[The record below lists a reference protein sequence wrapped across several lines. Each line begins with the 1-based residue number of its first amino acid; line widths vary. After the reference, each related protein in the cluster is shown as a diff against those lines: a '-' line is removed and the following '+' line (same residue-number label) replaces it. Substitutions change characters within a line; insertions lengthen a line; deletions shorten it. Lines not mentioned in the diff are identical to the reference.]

1 MDNKQN
7 TDRFQMY
14 EEIPL
19 FLDAKGLVRL
29 LGVSTTTAYTMLRDP
44 GFPAVKI
51 GRKRLVRKE
60 KLFEWLQERETDV
73 EAAQE
78 SYFSANPFA
87 KKTWSSFL

>member
-1 MDNKQN
+1 MEDKQN
-7 TDRFQMY
+7 ADRYQSY

-19 FLDAKGLVRL
+19 FLDAKGIVRI
-29 LGVSTTTAYTMLRDP
+29 LGVSTTTAYTMLKDP
-44 GFPAVKI
+44 AFPAVKI

-78 SYFSANPFA
+78 SYYSINPFA
-87 KKTWSSFL
+87 KKAWSNFL

>member
-1 MDNKQN
+1 MEDKQN
-7 TDRFQMY
+7 MDRFQTY

-19 FLDAKGLVRL
+19 FLDAKGLVRI
-29 LGVSTTTAYTMLRDP
+29 LGVSLTTAYTMLRDP

-60 KLFEWLQERETDV
+60 KLFEWLQERETDI

-78 SYFSANPFA
+78 SYYSVNPFK
-87 KKTWSSFL
+87 KKTWSHFL

>member
-1 MDNKQN
+1 MDDKQN
-7 TDRFQMY
+7 MNRFQTY

-19 FLDAKGLVRL
+19 FLDAKGIVRI
-29 LGVSTTTAYTMLRDP
+29 LGVSTTTAYTMLKDP
-44 GFPAVKI
+44 AFPAVKI

-78 SYFSANPFA
+78 SYYSINPF
-87 KKTWSSFL
+87 KKTTWNHFL

>member
-1 MDNKQN
+1 MEDKQSV
-7 TDRFQMY
+7 DRFQTY
-14 EEIPL
+14 EDIPL
-19 FLDAKGLVRL
+19 FLDAKGIVQI
-29 LGVSTTTAYTMLRDP
+29 LGVSLTTAYTMLRDP

-78 SYFSANPFA
+78 SYYAVNPFK
-87 KKTWSSFL
+87 KKTWSNFL